1 MTWFFDPLQP
11 ATAAF
16 GVANV
21 KISFAEFQVPENAQT
36 AVPNGV
42 ARTPDLG
49 SPTVVAAVI
58 TSSPSSVASAA
69 AVGTPGVASP
79 VIADVTTTGVDSTAA
94 VGTPSAASTVGVVA
108 TGVSS
113 VAAIGEPS
121 ATIAVTIAATGVDS
135 AAAVGTPA
143 ATSTVGVSATGVD
156 SAVAVGTPD
165 AASTVGAAATG
176 VDSAAAVGTPD
187 VASTVGVATTSVD
200 STAAVGTPAAA
211 STIGIAATSVD
222 SATAVGT
229 PSVASTVGVAATGV
243 DSAAAVGQPIVSEGS
258 PPAVVETSSVERT
271 PSVGSPSVTWLHSL
285 DATGVTS
292 ASAVGVPFVTEQSV
306 VAADATGVAS
316 TAAIGLPKVDV
327 VVYAGPSGVPG
338 SSAVG
343 IPALDTDVLSADLS
357 WGGLLVSQAVNGG
370 TPTAL
375 IAPTVTVSHGSGS
388 VHDVSADV
396 AWAELESLYPG
407 VNVGADLAWA
417 TVLTGATAYTG
428 ATTPAVTSSGYGW
441 VTGGESVHG
450 ELAYATLGV
459 YWSLFDVAWTEL
471 AIAEQFVSPIID
483 VASVGIVLPPP
494 RRIFVPSSITI
505 KSVRY
510 PIIHVGVSYYA
521 RVAQSDVVRIEP
533 VGIPH
538 TPTVSAPSLYVP
550 VPVTGT
556 GIRAELDWAG
566 MRVDQTA
573 IGNAA
578 AVLNDATAV
587 ATGAVYDIDAHLG
600 WAEIASLQTGE
611 NIELDVSWLELVT
624 SGGAYIG
631 AVTPAVTSTG
641 YGWASGGVAVQA
653 DMSFGDLIVDRLSP
667 TVPVSVT
674 HEPAVGVP
682 VVVTYTEPVI
692 TEPPAV
698 TQQVVVV
705 GNVIYPA
712 AFTRAA
718 QPRIAVTASVSSA
731 RTQEITATARLTA

>member
-176 VDSAAAVGTPD
+176 VDSASAVGTPD
-187 VASTVGVATTSVD
+187 VASTVT
-200 STAAVGTPAAA
+200 
-211 STIGIAATSVD
+211 IAATGVD

-285 DATGVTS
+285 DATGV
-292 ASAVGVPFVTEQSV
+292 
-306 VAADATGVAS
+306 AS

-343 IPALDTDVLSADLS
+343 IPALDTDALSADLS